1 MTGRMYNEKL
11 GKWHFWLTFVGFNAT
26 FFPMHWIGLQ
36 GMPRRVADYDPQFA
50 NWNLVISIAGFMLG
64 ASTLV
69 FLYNMIVSWR
79 TGEPAPSNPFRSLT
93 LEWQVSSPPPI
104 FNFDEIPQVVG
115 SPYEYGVRGAR
126 HAVFN
131 GARTEVPEHDKVG
144 A

>member
-1 MTGRMYNEKL
+1 MLKAPSASAR
-11 GKWHFWLTFVGFNAT
+11 VG
-26 FFPMHWIGLQ
+26 GQ
-36 GMPRRVADYDPQFA
+36 
-50 NWNLVISIAGFMLG
+50 
-64 ASTLV
+64 TLV

-79 TGEPAPSNPFRSLT
+79 TGAPAPSNPFRALT

-131 GARTEVPEHDKVG
+131 GARTEVHDPEKVG